1 MLAEST
7 DTTERHVLF
16 VFDDVLLH
24 HFKEK
29 HIFDLAS
36 QPFAPVNLYNQ
47 VMENT
52 GSFQFR
58 NNSLTSIFILDNEST
73 SLAFKK
79 DELVLTQHLESLA
92 DQVVDFAS
100 QRVSMTKGM
109 MPVIEMKPD
118 KTIIDYWQTPYVRAA
133 KQCLQQLL

>member
-7 DTTERHVLF
+7 ETVERHLLF

-47 VMENT
+47 LMENT

-58 NNSLTSIFILDNEST
+58 NNSLTSILIIDNEST

-79 DELVLTQHLESLA
+79 DELVLS
-92 DQVVDFAS
+92 
-100 QRVSMTKGM
+100 
-109 MPVIEMKPD
+109 
-118 KTIIDYWQTPYVRAA
+118 
-133 KQCLQQLL
+133 